1 MSEDDLGLNHPTGF
15 RHYRSY
21 VGSPKKY
28 DTMAAHQFNLLTSLG
43 LRENHTLLDIGCGS
57 LRGGRLFITY
67 LLPNKYFGV
76 EPEEWLLQDGIR
88 KNLGEEMLR
97 IKNPKFS
104 NNREFKLGVFNQ
116 KFDYILA
123 QSIFS
128 HATQKQIL
136 TCLSEAKKVMKD
148 SSVFVGTFYLGDT
161 NNTSTE
167 WVYPGHGTYTKD
179 FMMSAA
185 KENGLS
191 CKFLKYVH
199 LNGQTWMAITNPE
212 NAQHIPDL

>member
-1 MSEDDLGLNHPTGF
+1 MSEDELGLNHPTGS

-28 DTMAAHQFNLLTSLG
+28 DIMAAHQFNLLTSLG

-67 LLPNKYFGV
+67 LLPNKYFGI

-97 IKNPKFS
+97 IKNPRFRNEK
-104 NNREFKLGVFNQ
+104 EFKLGGFNQ

-136 TCLSEAKKVMKD
+136 TCLSETKKVMKD

-161 NNTSTE
+161 NNAETE

-179 FMMSAA
+179 FMVNAA
-185 KENGLS
+185 DDNGLR
-191 CKFLKYVH
+191 CKFLKHVH
-199 LNGQTWMAITNPE
+199 PNGQTWMAITNPE
-212 NAQHIPDL
+212 NIQQVPDL

>member
-21 VGSPKKY
+21 VGSSKKY
-28 DTMAAHQFNLLTSLG
+28 DIMAAHQFNLLTSLG

-67 LLPNKYFGV
+67 LLPNKYFGI
-76 EPEEWLLQDGIR
+76 EPEEWLLEEGIK
-88 KNLGEEMLR
+88 KNLGQEILR
-97 IKNPKFS
+97 IKKPKFS
-104 NNREFKLGVFNQ
+104 NEKEFKLRVFNQ

-136 TCLSEAKKVMKD
+136 TCLSEAKKVMTE
-148 SSVFVGTFYLGDT
+148 SSFFVGTFYLGDA
-161 NNTSTE
+161 NNTKTE
-167 WVYPGHGTYTKD
+167 WEYPGPVTYTKD
-179 FMMSAA
+179 FMKNAA
-185 KENGLS
+185 TENKLE
-191 CKFLKYVH
+191 CKFLKYEH
-199 LNGQTWMAITNPE
+199 LNGQTWMVITNSA
-212 NAQHIPDL
+212 NIQKIPDL